1 MLLACTLAA
10 VQLAGCAADTAK
22 QDAAAASKAA
32 PAATTATTATTAT
45 NATNGAGAATAASAA
60 KPASGNAAATAPARN
75 GMDRKLSDAVVA
87 PLADLNLVRTPI
99 PAILAVA
106 QTAPY
111 ALPTDTA
118 CAALGQEIAA
128 LDAVLDPDLDVAANA
143 IEPTLMER
151 GGNAASDAMI
161 GAVRST
167 TEGVIPFRGWVRKL
181 TGAERY
187 ARELAAAIGAGTV
200 RRAYLKGLGQAG
212 GCVPPAAPHPA
223 ATQPAVPK
231 PEPTKPAAA
240 EPHQTSLN

>member
-32 PAATTATTATTAT
+32 PAATTS
-45 NATNGAGAATAASAA
+45 TNGASAATAASAA
-60 KPASGNAAATAPARN
+60 EPASGNAAAPAPARN

-87 PLADLNLVRTPI
+87 PLTDLNLVRTPI
-99 PAILAVA
+99 PAILAIA

-111 ALPTDTA
+111 ALPPDTS
-118 CAALGQEIAA
+118 CTALGQEIAA

-143 IEPTLMER
+143 TDPTLMER

-187 ARELAAAIGAGTV
+187 AREVAASTGAGTV

-223 ATQPAVPK
+223 ATQPAAPK
-231 PEPTKPAAA
+231 PVPAKPAAA